1 MENNALCDHR
11 RKSSHVNSV
20 SGIQHPTQDQLHQ
33 QSDISCQL
41 AAISAQ
47 KARTQASLSQPEQ
60 QLGQEKQ
67 NAISLNSNCAIA
79 ILLNNSGM
87 ATAKNFRNPVNLSGG
102 TRGRNS
108 AANSSG

>member
-1 MENNALCDHR
+1 
-11 RKSSHVNSV
+11 
-20 SGIQHPTQDQLHQ
+20 LHQ

-47 KARTQASLSQPEQ
+47 KARTQASLSQLEQ

-79 ILLNNSGM
+79 ILLNNSWNGNSKKLQE
-87 ATAKNFRNPVNLSGG
+87 TVNTRRG
-102 TRGRNS
+102 TRAVQTRLR
-108 AANSSG
+108 NSSG